1 MSENVNSIFD
11 LKEENFVIAGEHGSS
26 GEFQRDP
33 DLYQVGLTGEL
44 AKKNK
49 KYSSIIRF
57 LPNPK
62 DPVGGNIIGKY
73 IYFLPD
79 PKNPNARIQ
88 VDCPSNAGNNNNI
101 MSVAKMTLNKLTNP
115 IYKAVGRHF
124 TRRFYYWAL
133 VQVIKDEHQPEL
145 EGKILI
151 MRFSKQIKEKI
162 DHQLEENLSIGKKSC
177 IVQDVFKGKNF
188 ALIMQEKPTDT
199 GNITSYESSYFLDD
213 RSGISINGEV
223 LEDPTPENK
232 KKILDYLSTAPD
244 LDKVKYQP
252 WTPQQEE
259 QYIEIVKSLIDDP
272 KLFNSIYQQAYG
284 KPYFSNSTGVATT
297 TTEDYNLESDAENI
311 EVEEMS
317 FDSVAESSMQSVVT
331 ETSTSDSDFS
341 DISLDDLDDL

>member
-1 MSENVNSIFD
+1 MSQENQGSIFD
-11 LKEENFVIAGEHGSS
+11 LKEENFVVAGEHDSAGD
-26 GEFQRDP
+26 FHRDP
-33 DLYQVGLTGEL
+33 DSYVVGLNGEL

-115 IYKAVGRHF
+115 IYKTIGRHF

-151 MRFSKQIKEKI
+151 FRFSKQIKEKI
-162 DHQLEENLSIGKKSC
+162 DHQLEENLAIGKKSC

-188 ALIMQEKPTDT
+188 NLIVQEKPTET
-199 GNITSYESSYFLDD
+199 GSITSYESSYFLDD
-213 RSGISINGEV
+213 RSAISINGEI
-223 LEDPTPENK
+223 LDEPTPENK
-232 KKILDYLSTAPD
+232 KKILEYLNTAPD
-244 LDKVKYQP
+244 LNKARYQP
-252 WTPQQEE
+252 WTPGQEE
-259 QYIEIVKSLIDDP
+259 EYIEIVKSLIDDP

-284 KPYFSNSTGVATT
+284 KPYFSNATGVATT
-297 TTEDYNLESDAENI
+297 TTEDYNIDSPAENI

-317 FDSVAESSMQSVVT
+317 FDSVAEESMTPVT
-331 ETSTSDSDFS
+331 ETPDSDFS
-341 DISLDDLDDL
+341 DINLDDLEDI